1 MNSTVWPI
9 FNESLVEKKDL
20 WIPWT
25 VHRTHCRQHPSASQK
40 KKKKKKKKKENANIA
55 PKTRI
60 QIHTK
65 KSVPACGLII

>member
-1 MNSTVWPI
+1 MKVW
-9 FNESLVEKKDL
+9 LKKKICGFREQCIEPTADNIL
-20 WIPWT
+20 
-25 VHRTHCRQHPSASQK
+25 ALLK
-40 KKKKKKKKKENANIA
+40 EKKKKKKKKENANIA

>member
-1 MNSTVWPI
+1 MPYDLFLMKVW
-9 FNESLVEKKDL
+9 LKKKICRSREQCIEL
-20 WIPWT
+20 
-25 VHRTHCRQHPSASQK
+25 RQHPSASQK
-40 KKKKKKKKKENANIA
+40 KKKKKKKEENANIA